1 MASGPTSSAT
11 KRSNL
16 LLNEAFQWFLTA
28 LSVRPGSILLISA
41 QRLPRLWCSTSM
53 VLTSSTVKG
62 AFETAGSS
70 WLCHLSRHCFPVL
83 PGMAAAM
90 VGHLLGPLAWT
101 SLVSSASSL
110 ADHGALPDVG
120 AARGGLFFAPPLDLL
135 EEVGRVAVA
144 ALVGV
149 AGGGSRGAAGSG
161 RMPPLRVERRGW
173 GTGGGGIGGGGA
185 SGLTSALTA
194 GGAALSAAVSMSP
207 GRFGGRGLKCLVRAG
222 GRCPQRARSGL
233 GRLRR
238 FGGLRSPR

>member
-41 QRLPRLWCSTSM
+41 QRLPRLWCSTRI

-70 WLCHLSRHCFPVL
+70 WLCHRSRHCFPVL

-101 SLVSSASSL
+101 NLVSSASSE

-144 ALVGV
+144 AFVGV

-161 RMPPLRVERRGW
+161 LMPPLRVERRGW
-173 GTGGGGIGGGGA
+173 GTGRGGGGGGGA
-185 SGLTSALTA
+185 SVTA
-194 GGAALSAAVSMSP
+194 GAASVFTGWAAGSIYAVFLAFP
-207 GRFGGRGLKCLVRAG
+207 GRA
-222 GRCPQRARSGL
+222 
-233 GRLRR
+233 GRLGFAQCWARI
-238 FGGLRSPR
+238 GGADPGW

>member
-1 MASGPTSSAT
+1 
-11 KRSNL
+11 
-16 LLNEAFQWFLTA
+16 
-28 LSVRPGSILLISA
+28 
-41 QRLPRLWCSTSM
+41 
-53 VLTSSTVKG
+53 
-62 AFETAGSS
+62 
-70 WLCHLSRHCFPVL
+70 
-83 PGMAAAM
+83 MAAAM

-173 GTGGGGIGGGGA
+173 GTGGGGGGGGA
-185 SGLTSALTA
+185 SVFTA
-194 GGAALSAAVSMSP
+194 GAASVFTALSAA
-207 GRFGGRGLKCLVRAG
+207 
-222 GRCPQRARSGL
+222 
-233 GRLRR
+233 
-238 FGGLRSPR
+238 

>member
-1 MASGPTSSAT
+1 M
-11 KRSNL
+11 
-16 LLNEAFQWFLTA
+16 
-28 LSVRPGSILLISA
+28 
-41 QRLPRLWCSTSM
+41 
-53 VLTSSTVKG
+53 
-62 AFETAGSS
+62 
-70 WLCHLSRHCFPVL
+70 CHRSRHCLPVR

-135 EEVGRVAVA
+135 EVGRVAVA

-185 SGLTSALTA
+185 SAFTA
-194 GGAALSAAVSMSP
+194 GAASAFTALSVA
-207 GRFGGRGLKCLVRAG
+207 
-222 GRCPQRARSGL
+222 
-233 GRLRR
+233 
-238 FGGLRSPR
+238 

>member
-1 MASGPTSSAT
+1 V
-11 KRSNL
+11 N
-16 LLNEAFQWFLTA
+16 
-28 LSVRPGSILLISA
+28 
-41 QRLPRLWCSTSM
+41 
-53 VLTSSTVKG
+53 G

-70 WLCHLSRHCFPVL
+70 WLCHRSPHCFPVL

-101 SLVSSASSL
+101 NLVSSASSL

-144 ALVGV
+144 AFVGV

-173 GTGGGGIGGGGA
+173 GTGGGGGCIGGA
-185 SGLTSALTA
+185 SVTA
-194 GGAALSAAVSMSP
+194 GAASVFTGWAVGSML
-207 GRFGGRGLKCLVRAG
+207 F
-222 GRCPQRARSGL
+222 
-233 GRLRR
+233 
-238 FGGLRSPR
+238 F

>member
-1 MASGPTSSAT
+1 
-11 KRSNL
+11 
-16 LLNEAFQWFLTA
+16 
-28 LSVRPGSILLISA
+28 
-41 QRLPRLWCSTSM
+41 
-53 VLTSSTVKG
+53 
-62 AFETAGSS
+62 
-70 WLCHLSRHCFPVL
+70 
-83 PGMAAAM
+83 MAAAM

-101 SLVSSASSL
+101 SLVSSASSD

-120 AARGGLFFAPPLDLL
+120 AALGGLFFAPPLDLL

-194 GGAALSAAVSMSP
+194 AGGWPSMLFLGSPGSRLRARLQMSCPRWGALAAV
-207 GRFGGRGLKCLVRAG
+207 GGVVIAWLRAVRGAPLAAVAGESRDRLKC
-222 GRCPQRARSGL
+222 
-233 GRLRR
+233 
-238 FGGLRSPR
+238 